1 MKVSQQNKGWEK
13 NVIVMCACKDNLIP
27 LLYSGEKKKVK
38 KKKNMKGKGETFDHI
53 EIKNF

>member
-27 LLYSGEKKKVK
+27 LLYSGEKKKSK
-38 KKKNMKGKGETFDHI
+38 KKKEHEGKG
-53 EIKNF
+53 